1 MPREISH
8 ILIADLYT
16 AYMEIKRD
24 YESRGYF
31 LSRQQ
36 ICDILSKASAPRF
49 YITPYTALRS
59 VIMPMEQGKTPRSKG
74 LRKGMHLELF
84 QKYLSLRS
92 SYGRSVAIQLAIT
105 QNASS
110 YYLSARHIDKL
121 LYDAVHI

>member
-1 MPREISH
+1 MPREISN
-8 ILIADLYT
+8 ILKKDLYT

-36 ICDILSKASAPRF
+36 ICDILSKTSAPRF

-59 VIMPMEQGKTPRSKG
+59 AILPLEQGKQLASQG
-74 LRKGMHLELF
+74 LRKQMHRDLF
-84 QKYLSLRS
+84 DKYLSLRS

-105 QNASS
+105 QSAPS